1 MKFYYIGNC
10 GGQNILDEHKL
21 NNFVQINDHNRLPYL
36 ESDDVILIGQIHDID
51 NIFDN
56 IFKLSNTKIICSF
69 HEYIHLH
76 IRYSYL
82 EKYNN
87 IKFLDTH
94 LDLKTFENDLPLQIT
109 MYGFNNV
116 FSNEYKLN
124 DELYKILSNNRN
136 IKLNFFNRSIS
147 LKRAKIFEIL
157 LKNNI
162 QFDSNCS
169 ITMGLHLNK
178 FNFPNCNSI
187 EDYVTQKTIE
197 HPDNR
202 CLDIDCKYLTDNL
215 DKFILLEDESFH
227 DKNPSVNFQLKDDTL
242 FDEINK
248 IHSDSYVSFI
258 IESSGD
264 FINDCRYT
272 EKTIRPFLYK
282 NIFFTIGSNGFNK
295 GLKER
300 GIETFNDLFE
310 LDDNWDETSEINRV
324 NIFASKLIE
333 WNNKSIE
340 EIKEIYNRKD
350 IQDRLNSNY
359 NLATNAFSNFED
371 NLMNELK

>member
-1 MKFYYIGNC
+1 MRFNYIGNC
-10 GGQNILDEHKL
+10 GTHDILDEHKL
-21 NNFVQINDHNRLPYL
+21 NNFIQVNDHTTFNPI
-36 ESDDVILIGQIHDID
+36 ESDDVILIGQINDNDDIFH
-51 NIFDN
+51 NLFR
-56 IFKLSNTKIICSF
+56 LPNTKIVCNF

-76 IRYSYL
+76 IRYAYL

-94 LDLKTFENDLPLQIT
+94 LDLKTFENDLPLHIT

-116 FSNEYKLN
+116 FSDEYKLN
-124 DELYKILSNNRN
+124 DKLSNKLSNNRN

-147 LKRAKIFEIL
+147 LRRAKIFEIL

-162 QFDSNCS
+162 TFDSNCS

-178 FNFPNCNSI
+178 FNFADCNSI
-187 EDYVTQKTIE
+187 EDYISSKTLA
-197 HPDNR
+197 HPDNK
-202 CLDIDCKYLTDNL
+202 CLNIDSKYLNDNA
-215 DKFILLEDESFH
+215 DKFTLLEDISYH
-227 DKNPSVNFQLKDDTL
+227 DKNPSVNFELKDNTL

-248 IHSDSYVSFI
+248 IHIDSYVAFI

-264 FINDCRYT
+264 FLTDCRYT

-282 NIFFTIGSNGFNK
+282 NIFFTIGSNGFNA

-300 GIETFNDLFE
+300 GIQTFNDLFG
-310 LDDNWDETSEINRV
+310 LDDNWDDTNEIKKV
-324 NIFASKLIE
+324 NIFASKLME
-333 WNNKSIE
+333 WNTKSIE

-350 IQDRLNSNY
+350 IQQRLENNY
-359 NLATNAFSNFED
+359 KLATNAFSNFEN